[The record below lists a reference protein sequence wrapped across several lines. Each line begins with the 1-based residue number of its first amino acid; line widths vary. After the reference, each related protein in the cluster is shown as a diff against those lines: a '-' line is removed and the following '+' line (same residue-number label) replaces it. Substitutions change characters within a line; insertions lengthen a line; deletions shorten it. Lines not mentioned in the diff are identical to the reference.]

1 LNDKIVLKAKFGELC
16 LALKPKIV
24 DKKEVFKGR
33 RFSVE
38 RRYVAIDGNVVERDI
53 VLFPESVVVLPVFD
67 EDRIL
72 LIKQYRPAIDDY
84 IIEAPAGVVEP
95 GEDVKYSAE
104 RELVEETGYRAEELV
119 EIGVY
124 YPVPGYSVEK
134 MHLFIARGLEYVGS
148 RPEPYEVIKPV
159 YVSLENALDMVRS
172 GLIVDLKT
180 IAILLYYT
188 MFIKGESGV

>member
-1 LNDKIVLKAKFGELC
+1 LINETGLKLKFGALC
-16 LALKPKIV
+16 SALKPKIV

-38 RRYVAIDGNVVERDI
+38 RRYVAFDGRVVERDI
-53 VLFPESVVVLPVFD
+53 VLFPESVVVLPTFD
-67 EDRIL
+67 DGKIL

-84 IIEAPAGVVEP
+84 LVEAPAGVVEP
-95 GEDVKYSAE
+95 GEDVRESAE
-104 RELVEETGYRAEELV
+104 RELVEETGYRAGELV

-134 MHLFIARGLEYVGS
+134 MHFFIARRLGYVGS
-148 RPEPYEVIKPV
+148 KPEPYEVIKPM
-159 YVSLENALDMVRS
+159 YISLENALDMVRR

-188 MFIKGESGV
+188 MFIKRESGV